1 MKDMEWRI
9 NHNFFNYLN
18 AINSTP
24 TALPKGLY
32 TVRFKS
38 SRVYTMTKKVLII
51 GLNYD
56 SEIALTGRI
65 TIAQNA
71 KAVFIAD
78 YGILEENI
86 VFLTDESG
94 PVSKDQIVDAIQ
106 SVIDESAG
114 LEELYVY
121 YAGYGSGIRIIKS
134 TVYPTTEPILID
146 PGVEPITIDIVEPLA
161 TEPLA
166 EPLAT
171 EPLAT
176 EPLATEPLAA
186 DPITIDITEVEPEIL
201 LIKYDFYRI
210 DGPYDK
216 LEKRIVSS
224 DYNIIEQKEI
234 LDLLGKSG
242 CRTICVLDMSPYDNE
257 SNIMWGTDII
267 GNVNIISFSESDVY
281 SSGKKA
287 MIKIITSHIYQEPV

>member
-1 MKDMEWRI
+1 
-9 NHNFFNYLN
+9 
-18 AINSTP
+18 
-24 TALPKGLY
+24 
-32 TVRFKS
+32 
-38 SRVYTMTKKVLII
+38 MTKKVLII

-71 KAVFIAD
+71 KAVFISD

-166 EPLAT
+166 
-171 EPLAT
+171 T

-201 LIKYDFYRI
+201 PIKCDFYRI

-234 LDLLGKSG
+234 LDLLSKSS